1 MHGFFITG
9 LINVVVHDYGSY
21 VENKKQDGLGSILF
35 DTFAKDWD
43 ITPDQEGT
51 TLRFSVETSSL
62 NKIGKE

>member
-35 DTFAKDWD
+35 DTFAKRWD
-43 ITPDQEGT
+43 VASDGDGT
-51 TLRFSVETSSL
+51 TLRFSVEIASGNS
-62 NKIGKE
+62 IGE

>member
-1 MHGFFITG
+1 
-9 LINVVVHDYGSY
+9 VVLGDDGPYLK
-21 VENKKQDGLGSILF
+21 NKKQAGVRSILL

-43 ITPDQEGT
+43 ITPDKERT